1 MFRLGRRE
9 FAAEGGEGDA
19 EDFGGAGAVVF
30 GAAHGEVQQFVFGG
44 GEDEVAEVAAVSAVQ
59 LAPVRVEFVGD
70 AGAQFGAKGG
80 SVRGAFH
87 GGGNGWEWVGFSLS
101 EKIGEGDYNAAGEV
115 WGVFLEKNFGG
126 IPTGRFGL
134 VRGAGIIS
142 GKC

>member
-80 SVRGAFH
+80 SVRSAFH
-87 GGGNGWEWVGFSLS
+87 GGGGGGWGSLS

-115 WGVFLEKNFGG
+115 WGVFLEKKFGG
-126 IPTGRFGL
+126 IPAGRFGL